1 MKHIHKSLII
11 RRTVQD
17 CDTPVTNQHN
27 VVHIKPKIIGNTT
40 AKSRIIV
47 HKPIGVFKPPPRI
60 ITPIQRS
67 ASSGAV
73 VHQQPLRSAS
83 SGSGVIV
90 HQQPV
95 IASKLQHDTKFIM
108 SISIMF
114 QPFNAIDYIV
124 DQKWRSNSASNPVHI
139 LSSSQR
145 HVDAI
150 THSAQKE
157 SVFIGDLR
165 ADYTII
171 SLDPSVPSFILIVHK
186 QHLFDKI
193 CIAPVSSQ
201 IHISNNPISIIGT
214 ITSGGAFVYAIN
226 HCCLVSENETRI
238 SGIAQRYDRHQS
250 NVSYKILDSILNTYG
265 VERTFIDAYYN
276 EIVCVRKIPYKKISP
291 FNLCPRTCKTHAF
304 CAILTDM
311 WKPNDINPSNRF
323 QLCQGP
329 ILHFLTEECKVCD
342 AVILSNRA

>member
-1 MKHIHKSLII
+1 MKHNHKSLII
-11 RRTVQD
+11 LRASVAPVQH
-17 CDTPVTNQHN
+17 CN
-27 VVHIKPKIIGNTT
+27 VNAAKPITTSSHKVVYKPKLI
-40 AKSRIIV
+40 AKSTTISRSHIIV
-47 HKPIGVFKPPPRI
+47 HKPIDVFKPPMMAAAPCI
-60 ITPIQRS
+60 NPIRRS
-67 ASSGAV
+67 ASSS
-73 VHQQPLRSAS
+73 PTIFT
-83 SGSGVIV
+83 GSK
-90 HQQPV
+90 P
-95 IASKLQHDTKFIM
+95 LQHDTKFIM
-108 SISIMF
+108 SISVMS
-114 QPFNAIDYIV
+114 QPFDAIDYIV
-124 DQKWRSNSASNPVHI
+124 DQKWHSNSASNPVHI
-139 LSSSQR
+139 LSSSQK

-150 THSAQKE
+150 KHSAQSE
-157 SVFIGDLR
+157 SIFVGDLR

-193 CIAPVSSQ
+193 CLVPASAQ
-201 IHISNNPISIIGT
+201 IYISNHPISIIGT
-214 ITSGGAFVYAIN
+214 KTMSGAFIYAIN
-226 HCCLVSENETRI
+226 HCCLISNNETRI
-238 SGIAQRYDRHQS
+238 SCIAQRYDTHHYQ
-250 NVSYKILDSILNTYG
+250 SYKILDSILNTYG